1 MNFLF
6 EYCFTPYLALAASFL
21 LFIFGYFVLKQ
32 HLYRQKYSHIPG
44 PPTKGIIEFLFG
56 NFNSIVKCLADGNI
70 LPDLYVQWSKKYGD
84 VFKFQIFMNYVIVT
98 NEPDAIR
105 EILINK
111 NYPKNEKIYSKIGFP
126 YNERFMG
133 LGLVTETNDER
144 WRKRRQIFNPGFHR
158 NVLVKCLDEFNQ
170 KTDQLLEKLRK
181 ISDGKT
187 EISLFKEINR
197 MTLDIISSVAFG
209 FCIDTINFPENEFSH
224 NITGS
229 FEAVNRCLTD
239 PIFMINPFNY
249 WKKRKYKKYI
259 KDLRNFAKEKILDR
273 LKEIEDNE
281 LSAPDDILT
290 AIVTKCREDKIEI
303 ESLIDD
309 FITFFNAGQ
318 ETTAN
323 SIAFCFL
330 ELGKNTHILPR
341 LREEIDSVLGA
352 KKEVTY
358 EDLTKLEYTECV
370 FKETLRLW
378 PPAPEILRVSTDE
391 LCIGGFR
398 IPKNTQINLSPYF
411 SGRNEK
417 HFSNPNE
424 FRPERFL
431 NEVSSYTHFPF
442 SLGPRN
448 CIGRNFAMI
457 ESKIF
462 IAKFVQNFD
471 FKLKENQSFKPKLM
485 TTLRPAD
492 GTLCFISPRT

>member
-1 MNFLF
+1 MD
-6 EYCFTPYLALAASFL
+6 FL
-21 LFIFGYFVLKQ
+21 LFEFNFSSYLIPSACLIVFLLAYFTFKQ
-32 HLYRQKYSHIPG
+32 YLYRQKYSHIPG
-44 PPTKGIIEFLFG
+44 PPTEGILEFFFG
-56 NFNSIVKCLADGNI
+56 NFNTIVKCLTEKNI
-70 LPDLYVQWSKKYGD
+70 IPDLYVQWSKKYGS
-84 VFKFQIFMNYVIVT
+84 VFKFQIFMKYVIVT
-98 NEPDAIR
+98 NEPNAIK

-126 YNERFMG
+126 FNERFMG
-133 LGLVTETNDER
+133 LGLVTETNGGQ

-158 NVLVKCLDEFNQ
+158 SVLINCLSQFNE
-170 KTDQLLEKLRK
+170 KTDQLMEKLYK
-181 ISDGKT
+181 LADGKT

-209 FCIDTINFPENEFSH
+209 FCIDSINFPDNQFSL
-224 NITGS
+224 NIIGS

-239 PIFMINPFNY
+239 PLFMMNPLNY
-249 WKKRKYKKYI
+249 WKKQKYKKYI
-259 KDLRNFAKEKILDR
+259 RDLRNFARVEILDR
-273 LKEIEDNE
+273 LRDLHQNE
-281 LSAPDDILT
+281 TSVPDDILT
-290 AIVTKCREDKIEI
+290 AIVNKCKDDKIEI
-303 ESLIDD
+303 ESFIDD

-352 KKEVTY
+352 KKEISLD
-358 EDLTKLEYTECV
+358 DLTKLEYTECV

-378 PPAPEILRVSTDE
+378 PPAPEILRVSTDDFY
-391 LCIGGFR
+391 INDFK

-417 HFSNPNE
+417 YFPNPDK
-424 FRPERFL
+424 FIPERFL
-431 NEVSSYTHFPF
+431 NEISSYAYFPF

-462 IAKFVQNFD
+462 M
-471 FKLKENQSFKPKLM
+471 S
-485 TTLRPAD
+485 
-492 GTLCFISPRT
+492 